1 MALSLERLGE
11 FNFRMERVNADR
23 DTRVKVYT
31 LGGTQIGFRDV
42 GTEDNPL
49 TFPRRYIVRDALR
62 RQDWVRFATAEE
74 KKQKDCWW
82 VIAEVQPASIIYD
95 DGSVAPEDLPIGF
108 RSERVSAL
116 SQAEGLRPQAH
127 CEVKPNKD
135 VSEVSTPPTPPP
147 FP

>member
-1 MALSLERLGE
+1 M
-11 FNFRMERVNADR
+11 
-23 DTRVKVYT
+23 
-31 LGGTQIGFRDV
+31 
-42 GTEDNPL
+42 
-49 TFPRRYIVRDALR
+49 
-62 RQDWVRFATAEE
+62 
-74 KKQKDCWW
+74 
-82 VIAEVQPASIIYD
+82 IAEVQPASIIYD

-116 SQAEGLRPQAH
+116 SQSEQGPQAH